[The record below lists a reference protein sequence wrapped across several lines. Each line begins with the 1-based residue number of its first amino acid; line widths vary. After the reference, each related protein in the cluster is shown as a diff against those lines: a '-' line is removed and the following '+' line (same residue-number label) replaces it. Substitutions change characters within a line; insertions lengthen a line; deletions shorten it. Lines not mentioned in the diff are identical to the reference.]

1 MNFIFFRPFL
11 GQHAYQLTM
20 FIIKKHFSFAS
31 LLFAAKSF
39 LTAVPCDLYICLPLC
54 PQGVNPLQIQ
64 MEMRNHGL
72 DPDILEDEEA
82 ELPDSE
88 QGQGGVGG
96 ARADNDKDSEVGTTA
111 SSSSSEASDD
121 SFESD

>member
-1 MNFIFFRPFL
+1 VCVISFFSAEEPQATGR
-11 GQHAYQLTM
+11 
-20 FIIKKHFSFAS
+20 KK
-31 LLFAAKSF
+31 AKDDPRYARYF
-39 LTAVPCDLYICLPLC
+39 KMKRL
-54 PQGVNPLQIQ
+54 GVNPLQIQ

-82 ELPDSE
+82 ELPDSK

-96 ARADNDKDSEVGTTA
+96 ARADNDKDSDVGTTA

>member
-1 MNFIFFRPFL
+1 
-11 GQHAYQLTM
+11 
-20 FIIKKHFSFAS
+20 
-31 LLFAAKSF
+31 
-39 LTAVPCDLYICLPLC
+39 
-54 PQGVNPLQIQ
+54 

-82 ELPDSE
+82 ELPDSK
-88 QGQGGVGG
+88 QGQGG
-96 ARADNDKDSEVGTTA
+96 ARADNDKDSDVGTTA